1 MTAMY
6 TACACASTVALWFPF
21 VTIDIPAAVNA
32 FTGGSWWLDNGFSA
46 KQTKQNK
53 QRELSPAVMA
63 QLHLLCSS
71 ATPQMPSWWC
81 CVNMGAI
88 IRIIGLFVWSSEP
101 RPSLS
106 ASPLGSAVKTVKSVQ
121 KRKKKGRRQQA
132 GPLATFSFS
141 VVFGLTSKCG
151 VPGVSAGLS
160 QLKKSRGG
168 GLRALLH
175 NYLECITI
183 SDRTDGE
190 S

>member
-1 MTAMY
+1 M
-6 TACACASTVALWFPF
+6 
-21 VTIDIPAAVNA
+21 
-32 FTGGSWWLDNGFSA
+32 
-46 KQTKQNK
+46 
-53 QRELSPAVMA
+53 
-63 QLHLLCSS
+63 
-71 ATPQMPSWWC
+71 
-81 CVNMGAI
+81 
-88 IRIIGLFVWSSEP
+88 
-101 RPSLS
+101 
-106 ASPLGSAVKTVKSVQ
+106 KTVKSVQ

-141 VVFGLTSKCG
+141 VVFGLTSKCA